1 MIMDKAGSVSA
12 AGSHTRMAEWL
23 YGLAYLGIFLAFI
36 PLLILLLPRRVE
48 AIAGHADLPSLSWLL
63 LIGGVVASISHIL
76 AGMAS
81 DRWLQRYG
89 SRRGL
94 IAIGVGA
101 MLMAYGGLGSAGNL
115 TSLGLALV
123 IFQFALNLAFAPL
136 GALLADYIP
145 DARKGRIAGRLNTT
159 LPISIAA
166 VSLMSWLYPTDSDA
180 AFYAI
185 GAAGALLMVPLLV
198 QWPFGELQERTPVAQ
213 PIAALPS
220 PKRDFAIA
228 ATARLLVQLGAVV
241 MTSYL
246 YAYLSS
252 VSAAG
257 RIPGITETTSVIG
270 SLSLVAMAAA
280 IIASILSGLFSDLQ
294 RTRRWPLAIS
304 AGIIAG
310 ALLVLSMPPSWLVL
324 VLAFAAFHAA
334 LASFLSLDTALV
346 AQILSG
352 NKHRGALLGV
362 MNLTNTL
369 PSIIAP
375 LAALLAIHNG
385 GLGGALPQLVLLNA
399 LAALAAALIIPAIR
413 SVR

>member
-1 MIMDKAGSVSA
+1 MIMDKVDSVSA
-12 AGSHTRMAEWL
+12 TGPHIRMAEWL

-81 DRWLQRYG
+81 DRWLLRYG

-101 MLMAYGGLGSAGNL
+101 MLMAYGGLGSARNL

-145 DARKGRIAGRLNTT
+145 DARKGRIAGRLNAT
-159 LPISIAA
+159 LPISIAT
-166 VSLMSWLYPTDSDA
+166 VSLMSWFYPTDSDA

-198 QWPFGELQERTPVAQ
+198 LWPFGALQERTPVAL

-246 YAYLSS
+246 YAYLAS
-252 VSAAG
+252 VAASG
-257 RIPGITETTSVIG
+257 RISGIAETTAAIG
-270 SLSLVAMAAA
+270 SLSLVATAAA
-280 IIASILSGLFSDLQ
+280 IVASVSSGLFSDLQ
-294 RTRRWPLAIS
+294 RIRRLPLAIS
-304 AGIIAG
+304 ALIIAG

-324 VLAFAAFHAA
+324 VLAFAVFHAA

-346 AQILSG
+346 AQIVSG

-375 LAALLAIHNG
+375 IAALLAIQNG
-385 GLGGALPQLVLLNA
+385 GLGQALPQLVLLSA
-399 LAALAAALIIPAIR
+399 GTALAAALIIPAIR

>member
-1 MIMDKAGSVSA
+1 MPIEQTDGGSASGSLNSA
-12 AGSHTRMAEWL
+12 AEWL
-23 YGLAYLGIFLAFI
+23 FGLAYLGAFLAFI

-63 LIGGVVASISHIL
+63 LIGGVVASISNIL
-76 AGMAS
+76 AGMLS
-81 DRWLQRYG
+81 DRWLLRYG

-94 IAIGVGA
+94 IAIGASA
-101 MLMAYGGLGSAGNL
+101 MLAAYGGLGSAG
-115 TSLGLALV
+115 SLITLGFALV
-123 IFQFALNLAFAPL
+123 MFQFALNLAFAPL

-145 DARKGRIAGRLNTT
+145 DARKGRIAGRLNAT

-166 VSLMSWLYPTDSDA
+166 VSLLSWLYPTDSDA

-185 GAAGALLMVPLLV
+185 GAVGAVLMVPLLV
-198 QWPFGELQERTPVAQ
+198 QWPFGKLQERAPAAL

-220 PKRDFAIA
+220 TKRDFAIA

-246 YAYLSS
+246 YAYLAS
-252 VSAAG
+252 VAAAG
-257 RIPGITETTSVIG
+257 RIPGITETTAAIG
-270 SLSLVAMAAA
+270 LLSLVATAAA
-280 IIASILSGLFSDLQ
+280 IVASITSGLFSDLQ
-294 RTRRWPLAIS
+294 RTRRWPLAVS

-310 ALLVLSMPPSWLVL
+310 ALMVLSMPPSWLVL

-375 LAALLAIHNG
+375 IAALLAIQSG
-385 GLGGALPQLVLLNA
+385 GLSGALPQLVFLSA
-399 LAALAAALIIPAIR
+399 IAALAAALIIPAIR